1 MRVLFFLV
9 ALWSFVPQAW
19 GLRLTPLNEA
29 VQRPAS
35 GAALDRQGLI
45 DLSLVLSGV
54 NSASLDAY
62 RGVIDRWSQ
71 DFRASEAAQLEPGA
85 RAEALLQ
92 FLHRRLKSYS
102 TNQTRLDVLVDR
114 GTYNCV
120 SSAVAYMIL
129 GRDAGLD
136 VQAVATTDHAFALV
150 RLPDREV
157 DVETTT
163 PYGFDPG
170 TKTEFVNS
178 FGQTGFAYVPPGN
191 YTQRKTIG
199 DRQLLGL
206 LVQNRMADL
215 QREGKAEEAVGPAI
229 DRWTFEGTPE
239 AFRTL
244 IDGFSNYGAWLNTR
258 REYAKGLELVDK
270 MVTWTGP
277 VAEAKQLVW
286 AFVNNQVNLLV
297 DKQDYAG
304 AQALTL
310 VWRDRDF
317 LTEAQTSQTLGLV
330 VDRQLTTQARSLPPT
345 VVAEKVEQ
353 AFAQGTIKAPRRQEL
368 LGFIYGQEVQ
378 KVAAAQGPQAAWQYL
393 ATLPTDVRGLPTLV
407 KARDVY
413 AYNWS
418 VDVHNRFA
426 KAWNEGRRD
435 DAQALL
441 SEALSQ
447 LPDSALLK
455 KDLAMAQSG
464 R

>member
-9 ALWSFVPQAW
+9 ALVTLVPQVW
-19 GLRLTPLNEA
+19 GLRLSPLTEA

-35 GAALDRQGLI
+35 EGALDRQGLI

-54 NSASLDAY
+54 NPASLDAY
-62 RGVIDRWSQ
+62 RAVVNRWSQ
-71 DFRASEAAQLEPGA
+71 DFLASEASRLEPAA

-136 VQAVATTDHAFALV
+136 VQAVATSDHAFALV
-150 RLPDREV
+150 RLADREV

-191 YTQRKTIG
+191 YSQRKTIG

-206 LVQNRMADL
+206 LVQNRMADF

-244 IDGFSNYGAWLNTR
+244 IDGFTNYGAWLNTR
-258 REYAKGLELVDK
+258 REYAKGLDLVDK
-270 MVTWTGP
+270 MVDWTGP
-277 VAEAKQLVW
+277 VPEAKQLAW
-286 AFVNNQVNLLV
+286 AFVNNQVNTLV

-304 AQALTL
+304 AQALT
-310 VWRDRDF
+310 VAWRDKDF
-317 LTEAQTSQTLGLV
+317 LTESQASQTLGLV
-330 VDRQLTTQARSLPPT
+330 ADRQLTTQARTLPPGAA
-345 VVAEKVEQ
+345 AEKVDQ
-353 AFAQGTIKAPRRQEL
+353 AFAQGIIKAPRRQEL

-378 KVAAAQGPQAAWQYL
+378 KVAAAQGPQGAWKYL
-393 ATLPTDVRGLPTLV
+393 AALPAEVRALPTLV

-418 VDVHNRFA
+418 VEVHNRFA

-435 DAQALL
+435 EARTLLADALV
-441 SEALSQ
+441 Q

-455 KDLAMAQSG
+455 KDQALAQGAP
-464 R
+464 

>member
-1 MRVLFFLV
+1 MRVLLFFV
-9 ALWSFVPQAW
+9 ALWALVPQAW
-19 GLRLTPLNEA
+19 GLRLTPLTEA
-29 VQRPAS
+29 VSRPAS
-35 GAALDRQGLI
+35 ATSLDRQGLI
-45 DLSLVLSGV
+45 DLALVLSGV

-71 DFRASEAAQLEPGA
+71 DFRASDAAQLEPA
-85 RAEALLQ
+85 PRAEALLQ
-92 FLHRRLKSYS
+92 FLHKRLKSYS

-150 RLPDREV
+150 RLADRDV

-163 PYGFDPG
+163 PFGFDPG

-191 YTQRKTIG
+191 YSQRKTIG

-206 LVQNRMADL
+206 LVQNRMADF

-244 IDGFSNYGAWLNTR
+244 IDGFANYGAWLNTR
-258 REYAKGLELVDK
+258 REYLKGLDLVDK
-270 MVTWTGP
+270 MVAWTGP
-277 VAEAKQLVW
+277 VAEAKQLAW
-286 AFVNNQVNLLV
+286 AFLNNHVNTLV
-297 DKQDYAG
+297 EKHDYDG

-310 VWRDRDF
+310 AWRSRDF
-317 LTEAQTSQTLGLV
+317 LTEAQAAQTLGLV
-330 VDRQLTTQARSLPPT
+330 ADRQLTTQARTLAPGAA
-345 VVAEKVEQ
+345 AEKVDQ
-353 AFAQGTIKAPRRQEL
+353 AFNQGVIKAPRRLEL
-368 LGFIYGQEVQ
+368 MGFIYGQEVQ
-378 KVAAAQGPQAAWQYL
+378 KVASTRGPRAAWEYL
-393 ATLPTDVRGLPTLV
+393 ASLPSDVRAVPTLV

-435 DAQALL
+435 EARSLL
-441 SEALSQ
+441 TEALAQ
-447 LPDSALLK
+447 MPDSALLK
-455 KDLAMAQSG
+455 KDLAMVQSAP
-464 R
+464 